1 MASAGFIGM
10 HTDTDPLAH
19 SSAQPKLLTEAA
31 AVDFGRSV
39 ARVWAEVL
47 GDRLLSVHFI
57 GSLAHGGFSPRYSDI
72 DVALVLEQAGDP
84 QVLATIQA
92 EAAAL
97 SSEFAAKLSVFW
109 TDRRFSLGR
118 FPIPD
123 RIDYLDHRTALLER
137 ESILP
142 ARPSLED
149 MRCYLRGAP
158 FAKWATIVKRFACSD
173 VLHPKDHKSYLRA
186 LLYPAR
192 FAYSWNTGRIAAND
206 AAVSY
211 MSERSLA
218 GFDVTLMKRAII
230 CRNAGLDPDPL
241 FAERATLQKQAE
253 ACAQLIAAS
262 P

>member
-1 MASAGFIGM
+1 M
-10 HTDTDPLAH
+10 HTDTDPNPH
-19 SSAQPKLLTEAA
+19 SSTQPRLPTEAA
-31 AVDFGRSV
+31 VVEFGRSA

-72 DVALVLEQAGDP
+72 DVALVLEEAADP
-84 QVLATIQA
+84 QVLVTIQA

-97 SSEFAAKLSVFW
+97 SADFAAKLSVFW

-123 RIDYLDHRTALLER
+123 RIDYLDHRAALLER
-137 ESILP
+137 EPILP
-142 ARPSLED
+142 PRPSLED

-158 FAKWATIVKRFACSD
+158 FVKWATIVKRFASSD
-173 VLHPKDHKSYLRA
+173 VLHPRDRKPYLRA

-192 FAYSWNTGRIAAND
+192 FAYSWKTGRIAAND
-206 AAVSY
+206 TAVTY
-211 MSERSLA
+211 MSERSMA
-218 GFDVTLMKRAII
+218 GFDLTLMKRAIQ
-230 CRNAGLDPDPL
+230 CRETGLDPDPL
-241 FAERATLQKQAE
+241 SPERTILLKQIE
-253 ACAQLIAAS
+253 ACAQLIATS